1 MQLSELLI
9 TVNRNLLKKLF
20 LFFVFISFV
29 LLADGCKKNPTEPEK
44 PISSVPPSL
53 ELSVDGVSCTEA
65 WINVKKLNDTTFLP
79 ISVKIND
86 KEFFHGFL
94 AAMDT
99 VLFVDSLAPSTTY
112 TVKGIVLDTVKEITI
127 TTLPTTSHN
136 FTWQTFTF
144 GERTSTFYD
153 VAIIDENNIWAVG
166 EIYMNDSL
174 GNPDPNAYNAVHW
187 NGSKWEIK
195 KISVLYKDN
204 LTFAPLESVFAL
216 PTGEIIFSSGLPYLP
231 QADGWKLYHLW
242 DMGVLTQNDG
252 RVTNIWGTSM
262 NDLYFVGSK
271 GTIVHYDGK
280 NWKKIE
286 SETQTDLTDVYG
298 DGDNVFICG
307 YKDFKPTVLLKYNNG
322 IMTKLIE
329 EDHFEYKTDFISGW
343 IKSIWVKKDKLFSLT
358 FYDLY
363 RSKISTKG
371 EGTAIWKGDINSWG
385 SNAVRGNDV
394 NDIFTTGYNG
404 LLWHFNGVG
413 WKKYDELGETTNHY
427 RCISVTDKLIVI
439 AGFKYLN
446 GIDRYGLISIGKR

>member
-1 MQLSELLI
+1 MKIHKSILLFPLVVAFLMLLNLS
-9 TVNRNLLKKLF
+9 
-20 LFFVFISFV
+20 
-29 LLADGCKKNPTEPEK
+29 CKKSPTEIDQP
-44 PISSVPPSL
+44 PIIITPPSL
-53 ELSVDGVSCTEA
+53 ELSVDDISCTEA
-65 WINVKKLNDTTFLP
+65 WIKVKKLNDTTFLP
-79 ISVKIND
+79 ISIKIND
-86 KEFFHGFL
+86 EEFFHGFL
-94 AAMDT
+94 ANVDT
-99 VLFVDSLAPSTTY
+99 VLFVDSLTPNTTY
-112 TVKGIVLDTVKEITI
+112 TVKGIILDTLQTTKELKV

-144 GERTSTFYD
+144 GERTSALYD

-174 GNPDPNAYNAVHW
+174 GNPDPNAYNAMHW

-204 LTFAPLESVFAL
+204 LTVAPLESVFIL

-242 DMGVLTQNDG
+242 DMGVLSQNDG
-252 RVTNIWGTSM
+252 RVTKIWGTSM

-286 SETQTDLTDVYG
+286 SGTTTDLTDVYG

-307 YKDFKPTVLLKYNNG
+307 YKDFKPTVLLKYYNG
-322 IMTKLIE
+322 VITKLIE

-363 RSKISTKG
+363 RSKTSTKG
-371 EGTAIWKGDINSWG
+371 EGAAIWKGDINSWG

-404 LLWHFNGVG
+404 LLWHFNGVS
-413 WKKYDELGETTNHY
+413 WKKYDELVNTTDPFYSLSVKGNIVVAVGE
-427 RCISVTDKLIVI
+427 R
-439 AGFKYLN
+439 YLN
-446 GIDRYGLISIGKR
+446 GIDRYGLIVIGRR

>member
-1 MQLSELLI
+1 MKPFKPI
-9 TVNRNLLKKLF
+9 F
-20 LFFVFISFV
+20 LFSSSFFPLV
-29 LLADGCKKNPTEPEK
+29 VAFLMLLNLGCKKSPTEIDK
-44 PISSVPPSL
+44 PPIIITPPSL
-53 ELSVDGVSCTEA
+53 ELSVDDISCTEA
-65 WINVKKLNDTTFLP
+65 WIKVKKLNDTTFLP
-79 ISVKIND
+79 ISIKIND
-86 KEFFHGFL
+86 EEFFHGFL
-94 AAMDT
+94 ANVDT
-99 VLFVDSLAPSTTY
+99 VLFVDSLTPNTTY
-112 TVKGIVLDTVKEITI
+112 TVKGIILDTLQTTKELKV

-144 GERTSTFYD
+144 GERTSALYD

-174 GNPDPNAYNAVHW
+174 GNPDPNAYNAMHW

-204 LTFAPLESVFAL
+204 LTVAPLESVFIL

-242 DMGVLTQNDG
+242 DMGVLSQNDG
-252 RVTNIWGTSM
+252 RVTKIWGTSM

-286 SETQTDLTDVYG
+286 SGTTTDLTDVYG

-307 YKDFKPTVLLKYNNG
+307 YEDFKPTVLLKYYNG
-322 IMTKLIE
+322 VITKLIE

-363 RSKISTKG
+363 RSKTSTKG
-371 EGTAIWKGDINSWG
+371 EGAAIWKGDINSWG

-404 LLWHFNGVG
+404 LLWHFNGVS
-413 WKKYDELGETTNHY
+413 WKKYDELVNTTDPFYSLSVKGNIVVAVGE
-427 RCISVTDKLIVI
+427 R
-439 AGFKYLN
+439 YLN
-446 GIDRYGLISIGKR
+446 GIDRYGLIVIGRR

>member
-1 MQLSELLI
+1 MKPFKPI
-9 TVNRNLLKKLF
+9 F
-20 LFFVFISFV
+20 LFSSSFFPLV
-29 LLADGCKKNPTEPEK
+29 VAFLMLLNLGCKKSPTEIDK
-44 PISSVPPSL
+44 PPIIITPPSL
-53 ELSVDGVSCTEA
+53 ELSVDDISCTEA
-65 WINVKKLNDTTFLP
+65 WIKVKKLNDTTFLP
-79 ISVKIND
+79 ISIKIND
-86 KEFFHGFL
+86 EEFFHGFL
-94 AAMDT
+94 ANVDT
-99 VLFVDSLAPSTTY
+99 VLFVDSLTPNTTY
-112 TVKGIVLDTVKEITI
+112 TVKGIILDTLQTTKELKV

-144 GERTSTFYD
+144 GERTSALYD

-174 GNPDPNAYNAVHW
+174 GNPDPNAYNAMHW

-204 LTFAPLESVFAL
+204 LTVAPLESVFIL

-242 DMGVLTQNDG
+242 DMGVLSQNDG
-252 RVTNIWGTSM
+252 RVTKIWGTSM

-286 SETQTDLTDVYG
+286 SGTTTDLTDVYG

-307 YKDFKPTVLLKYNNG
+307 YKDFKPTVLLKYYNG
-322 IMTKLIE
+322 VITKLIE

-363 RSKISTKG
+363 RSKTSTKG
-371 EGTAIWKGDINSWG
+371 EGAAIWKGDINSWG

-404 LLWHFNGVG
+404 LLWHFNGVS
-413 WKKYDELGETTNHY
+413 WKKYDELVNTTDPFYSLSVKGNIVVAVGE
-427 RCISVTDKLIVI
+427 R
-439 AGFKYLN
+439 YLN
-446 GIDRYGLISIGKR
+446 GIDRYGLIVIGRR

>member
-1 MQLSELLI
+1 MELSELLI
-9 TVNRNLLKKLF
+9 TTEINLMKKLF
-20 LFFVFISFV
+20 LFFVLISFV
-29 LLADGCKKNPTEPEK
+29 LLNFGCKKNPTEPEK
-44 PISSVPPSL
+44 PIPPTPPSL
-53 ELSVDGVSCTEA
+53 ELSIDGVSCTEA
-65 WINVKKLNDTTFLP
+65 WIKVKKLNDTTFLP

-86 KEFFHGFL
+86 KEFFRGFL
-94 AAMDT
+94 EAVDT
-99 VLFVDSLAPSTTY
+99 VLFVDSLTPNTTY
-112 TVKGIVLDTVKEITI
+112 TVKGIVFDTVKEITI

-144 GERTSTFYD
+144 GERTSTLYD

-174 GNPDPNAYNAVHW
+174 GNSDTQRYNALHWDGNRWGIKRVPYNYEGTNYYHPIHAVFAFGTNDVWFCGNGVIHW
-187 NGSKWEIK
+187 NGSNFMP
-195 KISVLYKDN
+195 ISI
-204 LTFAPLESVFAL
+204 S
-216 PTGEIIFSSGLPYLP
+216 
-231 QADGWKLYHLW
+231 
-242 DMGVLTQNDG
+242 
-252 RVTNIWGTSM
+252 TNIWGPYQMNKIWGTSG
-262 NDLYFVGSK
+262 NDLFVVGNGGNIAHYN
-271 GTIVHYDGK
+271 GTSWI
-280 NWKKIE
+280 KIE
-286 SETQTDLTDVYG
+286 SGTTTDLTDVYG

-322 IMTKLIE
+322 ILTKLIE

-363 RSKISTKG
+363 RSKTSTKG

-413 WKKYDELGETTNHY
+413 WKRYDELGETTNHY

-446 GIDRYGLISIGKR
+446 GIDRYGLITIGRRK

>member
-1 MQLSELLI
+1 
-9 TVNRNLLKKLF
+9 
-20 LFFVFISFV
+20 
-29 LLADGCKKNPTEPEK
+29 
-44 PISSVPPSL
+44 
-53 ELSVDGVSCTEA
+53 
-65 WINVKKLNDTTFLP
+65 
-79 ISVKIND
+79 
-86 KEFFHGFL
+86 
-94 AAMDT
+94 
-99 VLFVDSLAPSTTY
+99 
-112 TVKGIVLDTVKEITI
+112 VLDTVKEITI

-144 GERTSTFYD
+144 GERTSALYD

-174 GNPDPNAYNAVHW
+174 GNPDPNAYNAMHW

-204 LTFAPLESVFAL
+204 LTVAPLESVFIL

-242 DMGVLTQNDG
+242 DMGVLSQNDG
-252 RVTNIWGTSM
+252 RVTKIWGTSM

-286 SETQTDLTDVYG
+286 SGTTTDLTDVYG

-307 YKDFKPTVLLKYNNG
+307 YKDFKPTVLLKYYNG
-322 IMTKLIE
+322 VITKLIE

-363 RSKISTKG
+363 RSKTSTKG
-371 EGTAIWKGDINSWG
+371 EGAAIWKGDINSWG

-404 LLWHFNGVG
+404 LLWHFNGVS
-413 WKKYDELGETTNHY
+413 WKKYDELVNTTDPFYSLSVKGNIVVAVGE
-427 RCISVTDKLIVI
+427 R
-439 AGFKYLN
+439 YLN
-446 GIDRYGLISIGKR
+446 GIDRYGLIVIGRR

>member
-1 MQLSELLI
+1 MKKYILS
-9 TVNRNLLKKLF
+9 
-20 LFFVFISFV
+20 FVFVSFV
-29 LLADGCKKNPTEPEK
+29 LFNLGCKKSPTEIDK
-44 PISSVPPSL
+44 PPIIITPPSL
-53 ELSVDGVSCTEA
+53 ELSVDDISCTEA
-65 WINVKKLNDTTFLP
+65 WIKVKKLNDTTFLP
-79 ISVKIND
+79 ISIKIND
-86 KEFFHGFL
+86 EEFFHGFL
-94 AAMDT
+94 ANVDT
-99 VLFVDSLAPSTTY
+99 VLFVDSLTPNTTY
-112 TVKGIVLDTVKEITI
+112 TVKGIILDTLQTTKELKV

-144 GERTSTFYD
+144 GERTSALYD

-174 GNPDPNAYNAVHW
+174 GNPDPNAYNAMHW

-204 LTFAPLESVFAL
+204 LTVAPLESVFIL

-242 DMGVLTQNDG
+242 DMGVLSQNDG
-252 RVTNIWGTSM
+252 RVTKIWGTSM

-286 SETQTDLTDVYG
+286 SGTTTDLTDVYG

-307 YKDFKPTVLLKYNNG
+307 YKDFKPTVLLKYYNG
-322 IMTKLIE
+322 VITKLIE

-363 RSKISTKG
+363 RSKTSTKG
-371 EGTAIWKGDINSWG
+371 EGAAIWKGDINSWG

-404 LLWHFNGVG
+404 LLWHFNGVS
-413 WKKYDELGETTNHY
+413 WKKYDELVNTTDPFYSLSVKGNIVVAVGE
-427 RCISVTDKLIVI
+427 R
-439 AGFKYLN
+439 YLN
-446 GIDRYGLISIGKR
+446 GIDRYGLIVIGRR

>member
-1 MQLSELLI
+1 MFKHLLFI
-9 TVNRNLLKKLF
+9 VL
-20 LFFVFISFV
+20 ISFA
-29 LLADGCKKNPTEPEK
+29 LLNFNCKKTLTGPDSPFVLTVE
-44 PISSVPPSL
+44 
-53 ELSVDGVSCTEA
+53 DVSCTEA
-65 WINVKKLNDTTFLP
+65 WVKITSTNFQNPSSLTLFVNDKPNQTLALVSSDTLLYIDSLLPNQSYKIKAAFVTNNQPQTTNEVIATTMDTT
-79 ISVKIND
+79 
-86 KEFFHGFL
+86 
-94 AAMDT
+94 T
-99 VLFVDSLAPSTTY
+99 
-112 TVKGIVLDTVKEITI
+112 
-127 TTLPTTSHN
+127 HN

-144 GERTSTFYD
+144 GEGSSSTLYD

-174 GNPDPNAYNAVHW
+174 GNPDPNFYNLVKWDGAEWKPERIYFKNSKGQFFLAPMKSIFAFNTNDVWIGLDQIIHW
-187 NGSKWEIK
+187 DGTTYSSIELSN
-195 KISVLYKDN
+195 V
-204 LTFAPLESVFAL
+204 
-216 PTGEIIFSSGLPYLP
+216 IFQS
-231 QADGWKLYHLW
+231 WINK
-242 DMGVLTQNDG
+242 
-252 RVTNIWGTSM
+252 IWGNNC
-262 NDLYFVGSK
+262 NDLYVVGNGGNIANYNGSSW
-271 GTIVHYDGK
+271 I
-280 NWKKIE
+280 KIE
-286 SETQTDLTDVYG
+286 SRTTTDLTDVYG

-307 YKDFKPTVLLKYNNG
+307 YKDFNPTVLLKYNNG
-322 IMTKLIE
+322 VITKVIE

>member
-1 MQLSELLI
+1 MKKYIFAIVLLI
-9 TVNRNLLKKLF
+9 
-20 LFFVFISFV
+20 IV
-29 LLADGCKKNPTEPEK
+29 LLNLGCKKAPTEPNTTAA
-44 PISSVPPSL
+44 
-53 ELSVDGVSCTEA
+53 LSVEDISCTEA
-65 WINVKKLNDTTFLP
+65 W
-79 ISVKIND
+79 VKITSANIQIPNTLTLFVND
-86 KEFFHGFL
+86 KADQNITL
-94 AAMDT
+94 VSSDT
-99 VLFVDSLAPSTTY
+99 LLYVDSLLPNRSYKIKATFAANNRQQTTNE
-112 TVKGIVLDTVKEITI
+112 VVA
-127 TTLPTTSHN
+127 TTMDTTSHN
-136 FTWQTFTF
+136 FSWQTFTF
-144 GERTSTFYD
+144 GEHSSSVLYD

-174 GNPDPNAYNAVHW
+174 GNPDPNAYNAMHW

-204 LTFAPLESVFAL
+204 LTVAPLESVFIL

-242 DMGVLTQNDG
+242 DMGVLSQNDG
-252 RVTNIWGTSM
+252 RVTKIWGTSM

-286 SETQTDLTDVYG
+286 SGTTTDLTDVYG

-307 YKDFKPTVLLKYNNG
+307 YKDFKPTVLLKYYNG
-322 IMTKLIE
+322 VITKLIE

-363 RSKISTKG
+363 RSKTSTKG
-371 EGTAIWKGDINSWG
+371 EGAAIWKGDINSWG

-404 LLWHFNGVG
+404 LLWHFNGVS
-413 WKKYDELGETTNHY
+413 WKKYDELVNTTDPFYSLSVKGNIVVAVGE
-427 RCISVTDKLIVI
+427 R
-439 AGFKYLN
+439 YLN
-446 GIDRYGLISIGKR
+446 GIDRYGLIVIGRR